1 MSSVACP
8 PVGGRRAAADA
19 KQCAAASHVRPS
31 VADALRQMQKQCAR
45 AAGGPWWQWGDGGGA
60 DG

>member
-19 KQCAAASHVRPS
+19 KAVCSSVARPPVGGRRAAADAKAVCTSGWRAV
-31 VADALRQMQKQCAR
+31 VAM
-45 AAGGPWWQWGDGGGA
+45 G
-60 DG
+60 